1 MDSLLNI
8 DDINLEDILRQLDF
22 RESVESLNNEFN
34 LEIEIFDNN
43 NTSLFKTN
51 NNIKKQEENKIDF
64 FISKR
69 NIGFLYFECEN
80 NKKEFIKKY
89 LTSFFK
95 EQIKLGYKIYLT
107 NDIHLKL
114 AEKSYNEL
122 SEKNQ
127 ELIKANKALKELDK
141 IKTNFLAMISHEL
154 KTPLTSIIG
163 YTEFLQLEDLSEES
177 EETLEKILNN
187 ALELYDLIKQ
197 ILDITKIEDG
207 ALRINKKT
215 INLDTL
221 INEITDS
228 VNYQL
233 KNKNITLEKQID
245 IARTEIIADEEKIFQ
260 SVRNLLTNAIKFS
273 KNDSKIILKFENIT
287 KIIEDDDPESE
298 SFTFFGAEEEDF
310 LKISVIDFGI
320 GVPLKHQEKLFNSFY
335 QVDGTQT
342 RAHGGTG
349 LGLSI
354 VKNFITAHNGYYGLE
369 SKEGEG
375 STFWIELPYQ

>member
-1 MDSLLNI
+1 MDELLNI
-8 DDINLEDILRQLDF
+8 DDIKLEDILRQLDF
-22 RESVESLNNEFN
+22 EESIEVLSNEFN
-34 LEIEIFDNN
+34 LEIEICDNDNN
-43 NTSLFKTN
+43 PLFKTKN
-51 NNIKKQEENKIDF
+51 PFEKQEDNKIKLA
-64 FISKR
+64 ISKR
-69 NIGFLYFECEN
+69 RIGFLYFECDE
-80 NKKEFIKKY
+80 NKKSFIKNY
-89 LTSFFK
+89 LTQLFK
-95 EQIKLGYKIYLT
+95 EQIQLAYKIYLT
-107 NDIHLKL
+107 NDVHLKL
-114 AEKSYNEL
+114 AERSYNEL
-122 SEKNQ
+122 SDKNQ
-127 ELIKANKALKELDK
+127 ELIKSNKALKELDK

-207 ALRINKKT
+207 ALRLNKKI
-215 INLDTL
+215 INLNTL
-221 INEITDS
+221 IDEITDS

-233 KNKNITLEKQID
+233 KNRNLILEKQIN
-245 IARTEIIADEEKIFQ
+245 IKKFEILIDEDKIFQ

-273 KNDSKIILKFENIT
+273 KKDSKIILKIEEIT
-287 KIIEDDDPESE
+287 KIIDDNNPESE
-298 SFTFFGAEEEDF
+298 TFTFFGAEEEEF

-320 GVPLKHQEKLFNSFY
+320 GIPLEHQDKLFNSFY

-354 VKNFITAHNGYYGLE
+354 VKNFITAHNGFYGIE
-369 SKEGEG
+369 SKENEG
-375 STFWIELPYQ
+375 STFWLELPYE

>member
-1 MDSLLNI
+1 MDELLNI
-8 DDINLEDILRQLDF
+8 DDIKLEDILRQLDF
-22 RESVESLNNEFN
+22 EKSIEVLSNEFN
-34 LEIEIFDNN
+34 LEIEIFDNGN
-43 NTSLFKTN
+43 NSLFKTKN
-51 NNIKKQEENKIDF
+51 PFEKQEDSKIKLT
-64 FISKR
+64 ISKR
-69 NIGFLYFECEN
+69 RIGFLYFECDE
-80 NKKEFIKKY
+80 NKKSFIKNY
-89 LTSFFK
+89 LTQLFK
-95 EQIKLGYKIYLT
+95 EQIQLAYKIYLT
-107 NDIHLKL
+107 NEVHLKL
-114 AEKSYNEL
+114 AEESYKEL
-122 SEKNQ
+122 SNKNQ
-127 ELIKANKALKELDK
+127 EPIKSNKALKELDK

-207 ALRINKKT
+207 ALRLNKKI
-215 INLDTL
+215 INLNTL
-221 INEITDS
+221 IDEITDS

-233 KNKNITLEKQID
+233 KNRNLILEKQIN
-245 IARTEIIADEEKIFQ
+245 IKKFEILIDEEKIFQ

-273 KNDSKIILKFENIT
+273 KKDSKIILKIEEIT
-287 KIIEDDDPESE
+287 KIIDDNNPESE
-298 SFTFFGAEEEDF
+298 TFTFFGAEEEEF

-320 GVPLKHQEKLFNSFY
+320 GIPLEHQDKLFNSFY

-354 VKNFITAHNGYYGLE
+354 VKNFITAHNGFYGVK
-369 SKEGEG
+369 SKENEG
-375 STFWIELPYQ
+375 STFWLELPYE